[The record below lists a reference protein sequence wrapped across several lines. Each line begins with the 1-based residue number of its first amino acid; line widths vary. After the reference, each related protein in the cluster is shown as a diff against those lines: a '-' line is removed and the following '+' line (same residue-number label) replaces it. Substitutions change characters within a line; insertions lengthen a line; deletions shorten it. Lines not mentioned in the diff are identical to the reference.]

1 MINLYKQD
9 GETLYGVKEYILD
22 SPNDVSD
29 LPVDIRPGSTALVI
43 TTSDIYMLNGDKKWI
58 LMGGKDSS
66 SGGSGGDNAGDLN
79 QYGDNAG
86 TLIEF

>member
-22 SPNDVSD
+22 SPEDITS
-29 LPVDIRPGSTALVI
+29 LPINVRPGSTALVI
-43 TTSDIYMLNGDKKWI
+43 STSDIYMLNGNKQWV
-58 LMGGKDSS
+58 LMGGGSS
-66 SGGSGGDNAGDLN
+66 SGDGSGDNAGDLN

>member
-22 SPNDVSD
+22 SPEDIPS
-29 LPVDIRPGSTALVI
+29 LPTNIRPGSTALVI
-43 TTSDIYMLNGDKKWI
+43 STSNIYMLNGSKQWV
-58 LMGGKDSS
+58 LMGGDSS
-66 SGGSGGDNAGDLN
+66 SGGGSGDNAGDLN

>member
-1 MINLYKQD
+1 MVNLYKQD

-22 SPNDVSD
+22 SPEDVPS
-29 LPVDIRPGSTALVI
+29 LPVNVRPGSTALVI
-43 TTSDIYMLNGDKKWI
+43 PTSEIYMLNGSKKWI
-58 LMGGKDSS
+58 LMGGSS
-66 SGGSGGDNAGDLN
+66 SGGSGDNAGDLN

>member
-9 GETLYGVKEYILD
+9 GETLYGIKEYILD
-22 SPNDVSD
+22 STSDVQN
-29 LPVDIRPGSTALVI
+29 LPTNVKIGSTALVI
-43 TTSDIYMLNGDKKWI
+43 STSDIYMLNGSKQWVLI
-58 LMGGKDSS
+58 GGNPS
-66 SGGSGGDNAGDLN
+66 SGGGSGDNAGDLN